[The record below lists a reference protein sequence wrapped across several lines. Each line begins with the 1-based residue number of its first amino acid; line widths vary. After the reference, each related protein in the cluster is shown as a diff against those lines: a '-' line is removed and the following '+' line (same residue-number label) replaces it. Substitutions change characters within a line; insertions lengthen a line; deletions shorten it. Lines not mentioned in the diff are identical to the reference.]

1 MAMHL
6 IYLYVKQTNNK
17 HDHSIS
23 RTIQEETNMEKTL
36 KITLADGTVL
46 DNLGMNGNNYISEE
60 VISDDV
66 FEDNLR
72 HVEVFDSATDVKTV
86 LHDCEL
92 VQNIEVDGGCWFT
105 LREKTEEELSIDALN
120 GAIIELAEIIGELAG

>member
-1 MAMHL
+1 
-6 IYLYVKQTNNK
+6 
-17 HDHSIS
+17 
-23 RTIQEETNMEKTL
+23 MEKTF

-60 VISDDV
+60 AISADV
-66 FEDNLR
+66 FEDNLSR
-72 HVEVFDSATDVKTV
+72 IEIEDEAEATKSVM
-86 LHDCEL
+86 HDCEL
-92 VQNIEVDGGCWFT
+92 VQIIEVDNEYWFI